1 MPLALAGTTQQRV
14 DCLLMLPLVLPNHHQ
29 VTMKKASL
37 VALLVALVSC
47 AQSTTVQAPNLSAQ
61 PDRANAVKAAYVKS
75 YK

>member
-1 MPLALAGTTQQRV
+1 
-14 DCLLMLPLVLPNHHQ
+14 
-29 VTMKKASL
+29 MKKASL
-37 VALLVALVSC
+37 LALLVALVSC